1 MFKDDIF
8 NTKSFDL
15 KIFESETW
23 YKNIQFV
30 YNRIKQTNIQINE
43 PMIEN
48 VAYLRTWSNMRAYL
62 ERNLDIMFNH
72 YEVDQKV
79 IRKIPNI
86 TLPIMRH
93 VYSATWNHMKDLLSR
108 HIKEVSTQKIIK
120 FTF

>member
-1 MFKDDIF
+1 MFKDNIF

-30 YNRIKQTNIQINE
+30 YNRIKETNIQMNE

-48 VAYLRTWSNMRAYL
+48 VAYLHTWSNMRAYL

-79 IRKIPNI
+79 IQKIPNI

-93 VYSATWNHMKDLLSR
+93 IYSATWNHMKDLLSR